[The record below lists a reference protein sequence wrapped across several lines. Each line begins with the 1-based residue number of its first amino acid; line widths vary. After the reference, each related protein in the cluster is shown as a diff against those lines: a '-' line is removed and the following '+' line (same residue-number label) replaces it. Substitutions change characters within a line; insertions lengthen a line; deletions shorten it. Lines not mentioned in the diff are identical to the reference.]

1 MNEEVYINFSKGSEV
16 HNEKITVQDVA
27 EVWCKNTAILS
38 GIKNTAI
45 ARVNSDKD
53 RVYVFTAISV
63 IRLLYEKFP
72 DISVQ
77 NLGESEF
84 AVLFHKKKKPNL
96 IWQTL
101 KTIFICCIIF
111 CGGAFAIMAYGNDI
125 DIGNVFQTLSYYFT
139 GDENSNITF
148 IQMAYSIGLSLGII
162 IFFNNFGK
170 RKSAKD
176 PTPIQVAM
184 RTYEDDIYTTI
195 INNSTR
201 EGNCKDVD

>member
-1 MNEEVYINFSKGSEV
+1 MKEEVYMNFSKSSEV
-16 HNEKITVQDVA
+16 HSEKITVQDVC
-27 EVWCKNTAILS
+27 EVWCRNSAILS

-45 ARVNSDKD
+45 ARVGTDKD

-72 DISVQ
+72 DISIQ
-77 NLGESEF
+77 NLGETEF
-84 AVLFHKKKKPNL
+84 AVLFHKKKKMNI

-101 KTIFICCIIF
+101 KIIFISCIIF

-125 DIGNVFQTLSYYFT
+125 DIDTVFQTLSQCFT
-139 GDENSNITF
+139 GDENDNGMLIR
-148 IQMAYSIGLSLGII
+148 IAYSIGLSVGII

-170 RKSAKD
+170 RKTAKD

-184 RTYEDDIYTTI
+184 RNYEDDIYTTI
-195 INNSTR
+195 INNSMR
-201 EGNCKDVD
+201 EDNSENVD

>member
-1 MNEEVYINFSKGSEV
+1 MNEEVYINFAKSSEV
-16 HNEKITVQDVA
+16 HDEKITIQDVC
-27 EVWCKNTAILS
+27 EVWCKNTGILS

-45 ARVNSDKD
+45 ARVGTDKD

-63 IRLLYEKFP
+63 IKLLYEKFP
-72 DISVQ
+72 NISIQ
-77 NLGESEF
+77 NLGETEF

-101 KTIFICCIIF
+101 KIIFICSIIF

-125 DIGNVFQTLSYYFT
+125 DIETVFLTLSRYFT
-139 GDENSNITF
+139 GDENTNSTF
-148 IQMAYSIGLSLGII
+148 LEVAYSIGLSVGII

-184 RTYEDDIYTTI
+184 RTYEEDIYSTI
-195 INNSTR
+195 INNTMR
-201 EGNCKDVD
+201 EGNSEDVD

>member
-1 MNEEVYINFSKGSEV
+1 MNEEVYINFAKSSEV
-16 HNEKITVQDVA
+16 HDEKITIQDVC
-27 EVWCKNTAILS
+27 EVWCKNTGILS

-45 ARVNSDKD
+45 ARVGTDKD

-63 IRLLYEKFP
+63 IKLLYEKFP
-72 DISVQ
+72 NISIQ
-77 NLGESEF
+77 NLGETEF

-101 KTIFICCIIF
+101 KIIFICSIIF

-125 DIGNVFQTLSYYFT
+125 DIDTVFQTLSRYFT
-139 GDENSNITF
+139 GDENDNGMLIR
-148 IQMAYSIGLSLGII
+148 IAYSIGLSVGII

-170 RKSAKD
+170 RKTAKD

-184 RTYEDDIYTTI
+184 RTYEEDIYSTI
-195 INNSTR
+195 INNTMR
-201 EGNCKDVD
+201 EGNSEDVD